1 MEGIQVSAEVA
12 GSRNQISIIKVGGY
26 IDTTTSSELERT
38 LDSLLK
44 QGRFFLIVDLGNVD
58 YISSAGWGIFI
69 SEIKSI
75 RENGGDLKLVKMV
88 PDVYEIFE
96 LLEFHHI
103 LDVYDSVDEAINKF
117 EVLETAGRPVAKD
130 MTFAKPED
138 HEPREVREEAAPAAV
153 ETMEE
158 AVSEV
163 ERAVDDKTDVLPADM
178 SLVEK
183 IKLIIQKNPD
193 FGAYKIKKE
202 LNSLDYGFMK
212 IGWFTVRNELI
223 KMGLKGKAQRYAFAA
238 KSSK

>member
-26 IDTTTSSELERT
+26 IDTTTSSELERA

-75 RENGGDLKLVKMV
+75 RENGGDLKLVRMV

-117 EVLETAGRPVAKD
+117 EVLESAGKPVAKEI
-130 MTFAKPED
+130 TIKKPE
-138 HEPREVREEAAPAAV
+138 EQAPVEVEERAAV
-153 ETMEE
+153 EVDTMEE
-158 AVSEV
+158 TPTQV
-163 ERAVDDKTDVLPADM
+163 ERIVEDKTEEMAADL
-178 SLVEK
+178 SLIDK
-183 IKLIIQKNPD
+183 IKMIVQKNPD
-193 FGAYKIKKE
+193 YGAYKIKKE
-202 LNSLDYGFMK
+202 LNTLDYGFMK
-212 IGWFTVRNELI
+212 VGWFTVKSELNT
-223 KMGLKGKAQRYAFAA
+223 MGLKSKAQRYAYAA
-238 KSSK
+238 KAVK